1 MSACALVCVLLV
13 LVLMP
18 CPAQSTAPVPG
29 VGRSAVH
36 DTVLPAAHAYWD
48 VRVQLSLTAVQPG
61 THISMLLPLS
71 DGRQSIVSRRTYTP
85 GVQYWEETDAV
96 NLWGHWRV
104 ADAPPASRR
113 IRYAYTV
120 QIGEVRTVLPQHAFP
135 FQTVAAEALPYLAAS
150 EMIQSDMPQ
159 VQQRAWQIVEHARRL
174 DQALEAVYG
183 YIAGFA
189 AAPPGDTASDALTVL
204 SAEQGGRA
212 GRARALVAVL
222 RAVGIPARMVGGIR
236 LGDERANASSTP
248 HAPVDTL
255 PLLRRARTT
264 MYWAEAFVGRSWVP
278 LDPAGGY
285 LGWLPNTYLAL
296 YRNDLPLLGHT
307 RQVSVDYS
315 FVIRRLTPSAVLDAE
330 AAPRPDS
337 VKGNRDDH
345 TISRRDHDRLL
356 ESHEHFW
363 TASAAVD
370 RPRASAVLIHDG
382 RLSGDQLEPVLER
395 ARAAGINA
403 AVFSLRDGSRAFRQA
418 GLEAVFEARWTLLA
432 DADLVLLHT
441 RDAAGLYALLGLK
454 GNRDAH
460 TVSTREPGRLV
471 DGWEDEQRPHSLQA
485 PEPAD
490 TSPLLPGVRLVI
502 ASDVARPVGHV
513 FAALTERV
521 LEPTSV
527 VVVPHQPDPGP
538 AWQTS
543 LAGLA
548 LPHAASPDATEL
560 GWWRTRVVGV
570 WHYAI
575 GSGVSLP
582 ALNAILVLPVIAF
595 FLVIGR
601 NLIGLETFG
610 FFAPMLLALAFLS
623 TGLGWGLLI
632 FGAIIGIGGGLR
644 VALQGLRL
652 HLVARVAILIAVV
665 ALSMAGLSLVGAR
678 LGIGALLQVGIFP
691 TVILANMIENFS
703 NTQLERG
710 TREALRL
717 SANTLLVAL
726 VSYGCIENTDLRPL
740 LLAFPEL
747 LVGIIG
753 LELVIGCWRGMRLIE
768 YIRFA
773 RVLRQA
779 AAADRR

>member
-18 CPAQSTAPVPG
+18 CPAQSNTPVPG

-104 ADAPPASRR
+104 ADTPPASRR

-159 VQQRAWQIVEHARRL
+159 VQQRAWQTVGHARRL
-174 DQALEAVYG
+174 DQALEALHDYV
-183 YIAGFA
+183 AGFA
-189 AAPPGDTASDALTVL
+189 TAQPGDTASDALTVL

-278 LDPAGGY
+278 LDPVGGY

-315 FVIRRLTPSAVLDAE
+315 FVIRSLSPSAVLDAD

-363 TASAAVD
+363 AASVGVD

-382 RLSGDQLEPVLER
+382 RLSGDQLEPLLNR
-395 ARAAGINA
+395 ARAAGINTS
-403 AVFSLRDGSRAFRQA
+403 VFSIRGSSRAFRQA
-418 GLEAVFEARWTLLA
+418 GLEAVFEAKQALLT

-460 TVSTREPGRLV
+460 TLARREPGRLV
-471 DGWEDEQRPHSLQA
+471 DGREDEKRPHALQA

-502 ASDVARPVGHV
+502 ASDVARPVGRV

-521 LEPTSV
+521 LGPASV
-527 VVVPHQPDPGP
+527 ELLPHQPDPGP

-543 LAGLA
+543 LADLTRPQRA
-548 LPHAASPDATEL
+548 NVSSKPMNPSPRFLFHVPQDSEL
-560 GWWRTRVVGV
+560 GW
-570 WHYAI
+570 
-575 GSGVSLP
+575 
-582 ALNAILVLPVIAF
+582 
-595 FLVIGR
+595 
-601 NLIGLETFG
+601 
-610 FFAPMLLALAFLS
+610 
-623 TGLGWGLLI
+623 
-632 FGAIIGIGGGLR
+632 
-644 VALQGLRL
+644 
-652 HLVARVAILIAVV
+652 
-665 ALSMAGLSLVGAR
+665 
-678 LGIGALLQVGIFP
+678 
-691 TVILANMIENFS
+691 
-703 NTQLERG
+703 
-710 TREALRL
+710 
-717 SANTLLVAL
+717 
-726 VSYGCIENTDLRPL
+726 
-740 LLAFPEL
+740 
-747 LVGIIG
+747 
-753 LELVIGCWRGMRLIE
+753 
-768 YIRFA
+768 
-773 RVLRQA
+773 
-779 AAADRR
+779 

>member
-1 MSACALVCVLLV
+1 MMTTSSGRDHRPPLLSAVLLV
-13 LVLMP
+13 LLALVLMP
-18 CPAQSTAPVPG
+18 CPAQSNTPVPG
-29 VGRSAVH
+29 VGRPAVQE
-36 DTVLPAAHAYWD
+36 TVLPTTHAYWD
-48 VRVQLSLTAVQPG
+48 VRVQLSLTAVRPG

-104 ADAPPASRR
+104 ADTPPAPRR

-120 QIGEVRTVLPQHAFP
+120 QIGEGRTVLPQHAFP

-159 VQQRAWQIVEHARRL
+159 VQQRAWQIVGRAQRL
-174 DQALEAVYG
+174 DRALEALYG
-183 YIAGFA
+183 YVAGLA
-189 AAPPGDTASDALTVL
+189 AARPGDTASDAVAVL
-204 SAEQGGRA
+204 SAERGGRA
-212 GRARALVAVL
+212 GKARALVAVL

-236 LGDERANASSTP
+236 LGDESGNVSSTP
-248 HAPVDTL
+248 HEPVGTF
-255 PLLRRARTT
+255 PLVRQARTT

-285 LGWLPNTYLAL
+285 LGRLPNTYLAL

-315 FVIRRLTPSAVLDAE
+315 FVIRRLSPSAALDIDAP
-330 AAPRPDS
+330 PRPD
-337 VKGNRDDH
+337 D
-345 TISRRDHDRLL
+345 
-356 ESHEHFW
+356 EHFW
-363 TASAAVD
+363 TASAVVD
-370 RPRASAVLIHDG
+370 RSRASAVLIHDG
-382 RLSGDQLEPVLER
+382 QLSDHQLRPLLDQ

-403 AVFSLRDGSRAFRQA
+403 SVFSIRDGSRAFRQA
-418 GLEAVFEARWTLLA
+418 GLEAVFEAKRALLA
-432 DADLVLLHT
+432 DADLVLLNT

-454 GNRDAH
+454 GSRDSH
-460 TVSTREPGRLV
+460 TISTGA
-471 DGWEDEQRPHSLQA
+471 Q
-485 PEPAD
+485 
-490 TSPLLPGVRLVI
+490 LVI
-502 ASDVARPVGHV
+502 ASGVTRPVGHV
-513 FAALTERV
+513 FAALIERV
-521 LEPTSV
+521 LGPASV
-527 VVVPHQPDPGP
+527 ALLAYQPDPGP
-538 AWQTS
+538 AWATS
-543 LAGLA
+543 LADLTRLQSGNVSSKPMNPSPRFLS
-548 LPHAASPDATEL
+548 HASQDSEL
-560 GWWRTRVVGV
+560 GWWRARVVGV

-575 GSGVSLP
+575 ETGVSLP

-665 ALSMAGLSLVGAR
+665 ALSMAGLTLVGAR

-691 TVILANMIENFS
+691 TVIIANMIENFS

-753 LELVIGCWRGMRLIE
+753 LELVIGCWRGMRLVE
-768 YIRFA
+768 YVRFA

-779 AAADRR
+779 AAADQR

>member
-1 MSACALVCVLLV
+1 MPGRGNVSTGSYGVEDTFPLSVLLVLLV
-13 LVLMP
+13 LVLLP
-18 CPAQSTAPVPG
+18 CPAQSNTPVPG
-29 VGRSAVH
+29 AGRSAAR
-36 DTVLPAAHAYWD
+36 PAAHAYWD

-85 GVQYWEETDAV
+85 GVRYWEETDAV

-104 ADAPPASRR
+104 TDTPPAPRR

-120 QIGEVRTVLPQHAFP
+120 QIAEVRTVLPQHPFP

-159 VQQRAWQIVEHARRL
+159 VQQRAWQVVQHAQRL
-174 DQALEAVYG
+174 DQALEALYG

-189 AAPPGDTASDALTVL
+189 AARPGDTASDASAVL
-204 SAEQGGRA
+204 SAERGGRA
-212 GRARALVAVL
+212 GKARALVAVL

-236 LGDERANASSTP
+236 LGDERGNVSSKP
-248 HAPVDTL
+248 HEPVDTF
-255 PLLRRARTT
+255 PVLRRARTT
-264 MYWAEAFVGRSWVP
+264 MYWAEAFVGRRWVA

-315 FVIRRLTPSAVLDAE
+315 FVIRRLSQSAALDAD

-337 VKGNRDDH
+337 VG
-345 TISRRDHDRLL
+345 
-356 ESHEHFW
+356 SHEHFW
-363 TASAAVD
+363 TASAGVD

-382 RLSGDQLEPVLER
+382 QLSDEQLRPLLDR
-395 ARAAGINA
+395 ARTARINA
-403 AVFSLRDGSRAFRQA
+403 AVFSIQDGSRAFRQA
-418 GLEAVFEARWTLLA
+418 GLEAVFEAKRALLA
-432 DADLVLLHT
+432 DADLVLLST
-441 RDAAGLYALLGLK
+441 RDAAGLYALLSQAGWQDEDTFPLLH
-454 GNRDAH
+454 G
-460 TVSTREPGRLV
+460 PRLV
-471 DGWEDEQRPHSLQA
+471 L
-485 PEPAD
+485 
-490 TSPLLPGVRLVI
+490 
-502 ASDVARPVGHV
+502 ASGVARPVSHV
-513 FAALTERV
+513 FAALIERA
-521 LEPTSV
+521 LGPASV
-527 VVVPHQPDPGP
+527 VLLPHQPDPGP
-538 AWQTS
+538 AWATS
-543 LAGLA
+543 LAGLTRPQRGDVSSKPMNRLTRSLFHA
-548 LPHAASPDATEL
+548 PHDNEL
-560 GWWRTRVVGV
+560 GWWRARVVGV
-570 WHYAI
+570 WHDAI
-575 GSGVSLP
+575 GAGVSLP

-768 YIRFA
+768 YVRFA

>member
-1 MSACALVCVLLV
+1 MPAPALARLSAVLLV
-13 LVLMP
+13 LLILVLMP
-18 CPAQSTAPVPG
+18 CPAQSTTPVPG
-29 VGRSAVH
+29 AGRPAVQ
-36 DTVLPAAHAYWD
+36 DTVLPAARAYWD

-104 ADAPPASRR
+104 ADTPPASRR
-113 IRYAYTV
+113 IHYAYTV
-120 QIGEVRTVLPQHAFP
+120 QIGEVRTVLPRHAFP

-159 VQQRAWQIVEHARRL
+159 VQQRAWQIVGHAQRL
-174 DQALEAVYG
+174 DRALEALYDYV
-183 YIAGFA
+183 ASFA
-189 AAPPGDTASDALTVL
+189 AARPGDTASDALAVL
-204 SAEQGGRA
+204 SAERGGRA
-212 GRARALVAVL
+212 GKARALVAVL

-236 LGDERANASSTP
+236 LGGI
-248 HAPVDTL
+248 
-255 PLLRRARTT
+255 RRARTT

-315 FVIRRLTPSAVLDAE
+315 FVIRRLSLSAVLDID
-330 AAPRPDS
+330 APSRPD
-337 VKGNRDDH
+337 D
-345 TISRRDHDRLL
+345 
-356 ESHEHFW
+356 EHFW

-370 RPRASAVLIHDG
+370 RSLASAVLIHDG
-382 RLSGDQLEPVLER
+382 QLSDHQLQLLLDR
-395 ARAAGINA
+395 ARAADINTS
-403 AVFSLRDGSRAFRQA
+403 VFSIRDGSRAFRQA
-418 GLEAVFEARWTLLA
+418 SLEAVFEAKRALLA
-432 DADLVLLHT
+432 DADLVLLNT

-454 GNRDAH
+454 GNRDSH
-460 TVSTREPGRLV
+460 PISTG
-471 DGWEDEQRPHSLQA
+471 
-485 PEPAD
+485 
-490 TSPLLPGVRLVI
+490 TRLVI

-513 FAALTERV
+513 FAALIERV
-521 LEPTSV
+521 LGPASV
-527 VVVPHQPDPGP
+527 VLLAYQPDPGP
-538 AWQTS
+538 AWATS
-543 LAGLA
+543 LADLTRLQSGNLSPNPMNPSPGS
-548 LPHAASPDATEL
+548 LSHASQDSEL
-560 GWWRTRVVGV
+560 GWWRARVVGV

-575 GSGVSLP
+575 EAGVSLP

-665 ALSMAGLSLVGAR
+665 ALSMAGLTLVGAR

-691 TVILANMIENFS
+691 TVIIANMIENFS

-726 VSYGCIENTDLRPL
+726 VSYACIENTDLRPL

-747 LVGIIG
+747 LGGIIG
-753 LELVIGCWRGMRLIE
+753 LELVIGCWRGMRLVE
-768 YIRFA
+768 YVRFA

-779 AAADRR
+779 AAADQR

>member
-1 MSACALVCVLLV
+1 MPACALVCVLLV

-29 VGRSAVH
+29 VGRPTVQ

-104 ADAPPASRR
+104 ADTPPASRR

-174 DQALEAVYG
+174 DQALEALHG
-183 YIAGFA
+183 YVAGFA

-248 HAPVDTL
+248 HEPVGSL
-255 PLLRRARTT
+255 PLPRRARTT

-315 FVIRRLTPSAVLDAE
+315 FVIRRLSPSAVLDAD
-330 AAPRPDS
+330 AAPRPD
-337 VKGNRDDH
+337 D
-345 TISRRDHDRLL
+345 
-356 ESHEHFW
+356 EHFW

-370 RPRASAVLIHDG
+370 RSRASAVLIHDG
-382 RLSGDQLEPVLER
+382 RLSDHQLQLLLDR
-395 ARAAGINA
+395 ARAAGINTS
-403 AVFSLRDGSRAFRQA
+403 VFSIRDGSRAFRQA
-418 GLEAVFEARWTLLA
+418 GLEAVFEAKQALLA

-460 TVSTREPGRLV
+460 TLARREPGRLV
-471 DGWEDEQRPHSLQA
+471 DGWEDEKRLHALQP
-485 PEPAD
+485 PEPAG

-502 ASDVARPVGHV
+502 ASDVARPVGRV
-513 FAALTERV
+513 FAALIERV
-521 LEPTSV
+521 LEPASV
-527 VVVPHQPDPGP
+527 VVVPHQPDPGS

-747 LVGIIG
+747 LGGIIG
-753 LELVIGCWRGMRLIE
+753 LELVIGCWRGMRLVE
-768 YIRFA
+768 YVRFA

-779 AAADRR
+779 AAADRG

>member
-1 MSACALVCVLLV
+1 
-13 LVLMP
+13 
-18 CPAQSTAPVPG
+18 
-29 VGRSAVH
+29 
-36 DTVLPAAHAYWD
+36 
-48 VRVQLSLTAVQPG
+48 
-61 THISMLLPLS
+61 
-71 DGRQSIVSRRTYTP
+71 
-85 GVQYWEETDAV
+85 
-96 NLWGHWRV
+96 
-104 ADAPPASRR
+104 
-113 IRYAYTV
+113 
-120 QIGEVRTVLPQHAFP
+120 
-135 FQTVAAEALPYLAAS
+135 
-150 EMIQSDMPQ
+150 
-159 VQQRAWQIVEHARRL
+159 
-174 DQALEAVYG
+174 
-183 YIAGFA
+183 
-189 AAPPGDTASDALTVL
+189 
-204 SAEQGGRA
+204 
-212 GRARALVAVL
+212 
-222 RAVGIPARMVGGIR
+222 
-236 LGDERANASSTP
+236 
-248 HAPVDTL
+248 
-255 PLLRRARTT
+255 
-264 MYWAEAFVGRSWVP
+264 MYWAEAFVGRRWVP

-315 FVIRRLTPSAVLDAE
+315 FVIRRLSPSAALDID
-330 AAPRPDS
+330 APSQPDD
-337 VKGNRDDH
+337 G
-345 TISRRDHDRLL
+345 
-356 ESHEHFW
+356 HFW

-370 RPRASAVLIHDG
+370 RSRASAVLIHDG
-382 RLSGDQLEPVLER
+382 RLSDHQLQPLLDR

-403 AVFSLRDGSRAFRQA
+403 SVFSIRDGSRAFRQA
-418 GLEAVFEARWTLLA
+418 SLEAVFEAKRALLA
-432 DADLVLLHT
+432 DADLVLLNT
-441 RDAAGLYALLGLK
+441 RDAAGLYALLGQT
-454 GNRDAH
+454 GSRDSH
-460 TVSTREPGRLV
+460 PISTG
-471 DGWEDEQRPHSLQA
+471 A
-485 PEPAD
+485 
-490 TSPLLPGVRLVI
+490 RLVI
-502 ASDVARPVGHV
+502 ASGVTRPVGHV
-513 FAALTERV
+513 FAALIERV
-521 LEPTSV
+521 LGAASV
-527 VVVPHQPDPGP
+527 VLLAYQPDPGP
-538 AWQTS
+538 VWATS
-543 LAGLA
+543 LAGLT
-548 LPHAASPDATEL
+548 LLQSGNVSSSSMNPSTRSLFHASRDSEL

-575 GSGVSLP
+575 EAGVSLP

-665 ALSMAGLSLVGAR
+665 ALSMAGLTLVGAR

-691 TVILANMIENFS
+691 TVIIANMIENFS

-753 LELVIGCWRGMRLIE
+753 LELVIGCWRGMRLVE
-768 YIRFA
+768 YVRFA

-779 AAADRR
+779 AAADQR

>member
-18 CPAQSTAPVPG
+18 CSAQSNTPVPG

-48 VRVQLSLTAVQPG
+48 VRVQLSLTAVTPG

-104 ADAPPASRR
+104 ADTPPASRR

-120 QIGEVRTVLPQHAFP
+120 QIGEVRTVLPQRAFP
-135 FQTVAAEALPYLAAS
+135 FQAVAAEALPYLAAS

-159 VQQRAWQIVEHARRL
+159 VQQRAWQIVGHVRRL
-174 DQALEAVYG
+174 DQALEALHG

-189 AAPPGDTASDALTVL
+189 AAQPGDTANDALAVL
-204 SAEQGGRA
+204 SAERGGRA

-236 LGDERANASSTP
+236 LGDERANVSSKP
-248 HAPVDTL
+248 HEPVDTL

-278 LDPAGGY
+278 LDPVGGY

-315 FVIRRLTPSAVLDAE
+315 FVIRRLTPSAALDID
-330 AAPRPDS
+330 AAPRPDA
-337 VKGNRDDH
+337 VEGDGP
-345 TISRRDHDRLL
+345 
-356 ESHEHFW
+356 FW
-363 TASAAVD
+363 TASVGVD

-382 RLSGDQLEPVLER
+382 RLSGDQLEPLLNR
-395 ARAAGINA
+395 ARAAGINTS
-403 AVFSLRDGSRAFRQA
+403 VFSIRDGSRAFRQA
-418 GLEAVFEARWTLLA
+418 GLEAMFEAKRALLA

-471 DGWEDEQRPHSLQA
+471 DGWEDEQRPHPLQA
-485 PEPAD
+485 PEAAD

-521 LEPTSV
+521 LEPASV
-527 VVVPHQPDPGP
+527 VLLAYQPDPGP

-543 LAGLA
+543 LAGLTR
-548 LPHAASPDATEL
+548 PRVPSQDSEL

-726 VSYGCIENTDLRPL
+726 VSYGCIEHTDLRPL

-768 YIRFA
+768 YVRFA

-779 AAADRR
+779 AVADRR

>member
-1 MSACALVCVLLV
+1 MPAPALVLLALLV

-18 CPAQSTAPVPG
+18 CPAQSNAPVPG
-29 VGRSAVH
+29 VGRSAVQ
-36 DTVLPAAHAYWD
+36 DPVLPAAHAYWD

-71 DGRQSIVSRRTYTP
+71 DGRQSIVSRRSYTP
-85 GVQYWEETDAV
+85 GVRYWEETDAV
-96 NLWGHWRV
+96 NLWGHWRI
-104 ADAPPASRR
+104 ADTPPAPHQ

-120 QIGEVRTVLPQHAFP
+120 QIAEVRTVLPQHAFP

-159 VQQRAWQIVEHARRL
+159 VQQRAWQIVGHAQRL
-174 DQALEAVYG
+174 DRALEALYG
-183 YIAGFA
+183 YVANFA
-189 AAPPGDTASDALTVL
+189 AARPGDTTSDALAVL
-204 SAEQGGRA
+204 SAERGGRA
-212 GRARALVAVL
+212 GKARALVAVL

-236 LGDERANASSTP
+236 LGDESGNVSSQP
-248 HAPVDTL
+248 HEPVDTF
-255 PLLRRARTT
+255 PLLRRTRTT

-285 LGWLPNTYLAL
+285 LGWLPNT
-296 YRNDLPLLGHT
+296 DLPLLGHP

-315 FVIRRLTPSAVLDAE
+315 FVIRRLSPSAALDIDAP
-330 AAPRPDS
+330 PRPDDE
-337 VKGNRDDH
+337 N
-345 TISRRDHDRLL
+345 
-356 ESHEHFW
+356 FW

-370 RPRASAVLIHDG
+370 RSRASAVLIHDG
-382 RLSGDQLEPVLER
+382 QLSDHQLQPLLDR
-395 ARAAGINA
+395 ARATGINA
-403 AVFSLRDGSRAFRQA
+403 SVFGSRDGSRAFRQA
-418 GLEAVFEARWTLLA
+418 SLEAVFEAKRALLA
-432 DADLVLLHT
+432 DADLVLLNT

-454 GNRDAH
+454 GSRDSH
-460 TVSTREPGRLV
+460 TIATRDHDHLL
-471 DGWEDEQRPHSLQA
+471 DGTQ
-485 PEPAD
+485 
-490 TSPLLPGVRLVI
+490 LVI
-502 ASDVARPVGHV
+502 ASGVTRPVGHV
-513 FAALTERV
+513 FAALIERV
-521 LEPTSV
+521 LDPASV
-527 VVVPHQPDPGP
+527 VLLAYQPDPGP
-538 AWQTS
+538 AWETS
-543 LAGLA
+543 LADLTLLQSGNVSSNPMNPLTRS
-548 LPHAASPDATEL
+548 LFHASQDSEL
-560 GWWRTRVVGV
+560 GWWRARVVGV

-575 GSGVSLP
+575 EAGVSLP

-665 ALSMAGLSLVGAR
+665 ALSMAGLTLVGAR

-753 LELVIGCWRGMRLIE
+753 LELVIGCWRGMRLVE
-768 YIRFA
+768 YVRFA

-779 AAADRR
+779 AAADQR

>member
-1 MSACALVCVLLV
+1 MSGRGNVSSAPEEPVGAFSVSVLLVLLV

-18 CPAQSTAPVPG
+18 CPAQSNTPG
-29 VGRSAVH
+29 VSRPAAQ
-36 DTVLPAAHAYWD
+36 PAAHAYWD
-48 VRVQLSLTAVQPG
+48 VRVQLSLTAVRPG

-85 GVQYWEETDAV
+85 GVRYWEETDAV

-104 ADAPPASRR
+104 ADTPPAPRR

-120 QIGEVRTVLPQHAFP
+120 QIAETRTALPQHAFP

-159 VQQRAWQIVEHARRL
+159 IQQRAWQAVQHAGRL
-174 DQALEAVYG
+174 DRALEALYG
-183 YIAGFA
+183 YVAGFA
-189 AAPPGDTASDALTVL
+189 AAQPGDTASDALAVL
-204 SAEQGGRA
+204 SAERGGRA
-212 GRARALVAVL
+212 GKARALVAVL

-236 LGDERANASSTP
+236 LGDERGNVSSTP
-248 HAPVDTL
+248 PEPVDTF
-255 PLLRRARTT
+255 PLLRRTRTT

-315 FVIRRLTPSAVLDAE
+315 FVIRRLSPSAALDIDAT
-330 AAPRPDS
+330 PRPD
-337 VKGNRDDH
+337 D
-345 TISRRDHDRLL
+345 T

-363 TASAAVD
+363 AASATVD
-370 RPRASAVLIHDG
+370 RSRASAVLIHDG
-382 RLSGDQLEPVLER
+382 QLSDHQLQPLLDR

-403 AVFSLRDGSRAFRQA
+403 SVFSTQAGSRASRQA
-418 GLEAVFEARWTLLA
+418 SLDAVFEAKRALLA
-432 DADLVLLHT
+432 EADLVLLST
-441 RDAAGLYALLGLK
+441 RDAAGLYALLSLK
-454 GNRDAH
+454 GNRDSH
-460 TVSTREPGRLV
+460 TISKRDHDRLLA
-471 DGWEDEQRPHSLQA
+471 G
-485 PEPAD
+485 
-490 TSPLLPGVRLVI
+490 TRLVI
-502 ASDVARPVGHV
+502 ASGVARPVGHV
-513 FAALTERV
+513 FVALIERV
-521 LEPTSV
+521 LGPASV
-527 VVVPHQPDPGP
+527 TLLPYQPDPGP
-538 AWQTS
+538 AWATS
-543 LAGLA
+543 LAGLTR
-548 LPHAASPDATEL
+548 LQRGNVSSTPMNPLTRSLFHVPSQDGDL

-575 GSGVSLP
+575 GTGVSLP

-632 FGAIIGIGGGLR
+632 FGTIIGIGGVLR

-691 TVILANMIENFS
+691 TVIIANMIENFS

-768 YIRFA
+768 YVRFT

-779 AAADRR
+779 AAADQR

>member
-1 MSACALVCVLLV
+1 MPAPALVLLVLLV

-18 CPAQSTAPVPG
+18 CPAQSNTPVPG
-29 VGRSAVH
+29 VGRSAVQ

-85 GVQYWEETDAV
+85 GFQYWEETDAV

-104 ADAPPASRR
+104 ADTPPASRR

-120 QIGEVRTVLPQHAFP
+120 QIAEVRTVLPQHAFP
-135 FQTVAAEALPYLAAS
+135 FQTVAAEALPYLAPS

-159 VQQRAWQIVEHARRL
+159 VQQRAWQIVGHARRL
-174 DQALEAVYG
+174 DRALEALYDYV
-183 YIAGFA
+183 AGFA
-189 AAPPGDTASDALTVL
+189 AARPGDTARDALAVL
-204 SAEQGGRA
+204 SAERGGRA
-212 GRARALVAVL
+212 GKARALVAVL

-236 LGDERANASSTP
+236 LGDETRNVSPEP
-248 HAPVDTL
+248 HEPVDTF
-255 PLLRRARTT
+255 PVFRRARTT

-315 FVIRRLTPSAVLDAE
+315 FVIRRLSPSAALDIDAP
-330 AAPRPDS
+330 PRPDDE
-337 VKGNRDDH
+337 N
-345 TISRRDHDRLL
+345 
-356 ESHEHFW
+356 FW

-370 RPRASAVLIHDG
+370 RSRASAVLIHDG
-382 RLSGDQLEPVLER
+382 QLSDHQLQPLLDR

-403 AVFSLRDGSRAFRQA
+403 SVFGSRDGSRAFRQA
-418 GLEAVFEARWTLLA
+418 SLDAVFEAKRALLA
-432 DADLVLLHT
+432 DADLVLLNT

-454 GNRDAH
+454 GSRDSP
-460 TVSTREPGRLV
+460 TISTG
-471 DGWEDEQRPHSLQA
+471 
-485 PEPAD
+485 
-490 TSPLLPGVRLVI
+490 TRLVI
-502 ASDVARPVGHV
+502 ASGVTRPVGHV
-513 FAALTERV
+513 FAALIERV
-521 LEPTSV
+521 LGAASV
-527 VVVPHQPDPGP
+527 VLLAYQPDPGP
-538 AWQTS
+538 AWATS
-543 LAGLA
+543 LADLTRLQSGNVSSKPMKPSARSLF
-548 LPHAASPDATEL
+548 HASQDSEL
-560 GWWRTRVVGV
+560 GWWRTQVVGV

-575 GSGVSLP
+575 EAGVSLP

-665 ALSMAGLSLVGAR
+665 AMSMAGLTLVGAR

-691 TVILANMIENFS
+691 TVIIANMIENFS

-710 TREALRL
+710 AREALRL

-753 LELVIGCWRGMRLIE
+753 LELVIGCWRGMRLVE
-768 YIRFA
+768 YVRFA

-779 AAADRR
+779 AAADQR

>member
-18 CPAQSTAPVPG
+18 CPAQSTAPAPG
-29 VGRSAVH
+29 VGRSTVQ

-104 ADAPPASRR
+104 ADTPPASRR

-159 VQQRAWQIVEHARRL
+159 VQQRAWQIVGHARRL
-174 DQALEAVYG
+174 DQALEALHDYV
-183 YIAGFA
+183 AGFA
-189 AAPPGDTASDALTVL
+189 AAPPGDTASDALAVL

-248 HAPVDTL
+248 HEPVDTL

-278 LDPAGGY
+278 LDPVGGY

-315 FVIRRLTPSAVLDAE
+315 FVIRRLSPSAVLGPE
-330 AAPRPDS
+330 VTPRPDA
-337 VKGNRDDH
+337 VEGD
-345 TISRRDHDRLL
+345 
-356 ESHEHFW
+356 EHFW
-363 TASAAVD
+363 AASVGVD

-382 RLSGDQLEPVLER
+382 RLSGDQLEPLLNR
-395 ARAAGINA
+395 ARAAGINTS
-403 AVFSLRDGSRAFRQA
+403 VFSIRDGSRAFRQA

-460 TVSTREPGRLV
+460 TLARREPGRLV
-471 DGWEDEQRPHSLQA
+471 DGREDEKRPHALQA

-513 FAALTERV
+513 FAALIERV
-521 LEPTSV
+521 LGPASV
-527 VVVPHQPDPGP
+527 ELLPHQPDPSP

-543 LAGLA
+543 LADLT
-548 LPHAASPDATEL
+548 LPHAASPDAAEL

-575 GSGVSLP
+575 GAGVSLP

-665 ALSMAGLSLVGAR
+665 AVSMAGLSLVGAR

-768 YIRFA
+768 YVRFA

-779 AAADRR
+779 AAADQR

>member
-1 MSACALVCVLLV
+1 MMTTSSGRDHRPPLLSAVLLILLV
-13 LVLMP
+13 PLILVLMP
-18 CPAQSTAPVPG
+18 CPAQSNTPVPG
-29 VGRSAVH
+29 VGRPAVQ
-36 DTVLPAAHAYWD
+36 DTALPTTHAYWD
-48 VRVQLSLTAVQPG
+48 VRVQLSLTAVRPG

-96 NLWGHWRV
+96 NLWGHWQV
-104 ADAPPASRR
+104 ADTPPAPRR

-120 QIGEVRTVLPQHAFP
+120 QIAEVRTVLPRHAFP

-159 VQQRAWQIVEHARRL
+159 VQQRAWQIVGHTQRFDR
-174 DQALEAVYG
+174 ALEALHDYV
-183 YIAGFA
+183 AGFA
-189 AAPPGDTASDALTVL
+189 AARPGDTASDALAVL
-204 SAEQGGRA
+204 SAERGGRA
-212 GRARALVAVL
+212 GKARALVAVL

-236 LGDERANASSTP
+236 LGDERGNVSPNP
-248 HAPVDTL
+248 HEPVDTF

-264 MYWAEAFVGRSWVP
+264 MYWAEAFVGRRWVP
-278 LDPAGGY
+278 LDPAGDY

-315 FVIRRLTPSAVLDAE
+315 FVIRRLSPSAALDIDV
-330 AAPRPDS
+330 PSRPDDE
-337 VKGNRDDH
+337 N
-345 TISRRDHDRLL
+345 
-356 ESHEHFW
+356 FW
-363 TASAAVD
+363 TVSAAVD
-370 RPRASAVLIHDG
+370 RSLASAVLIHDG
-382 RLSGDQLEPVLER
+382 QLSDHQLQLLLDR
-395 ARAAGINA
+395 ARAADINTS
-403 AVFSLRDGSRAFRQA
+403 VFSIRDGSRAFRQA
-418 GLEAVFEARWTLLA
+418 SLNAVFEAKRALLA
-432 DADLVLLHT
+432 DADLVLLNT

-454 GNRDAH
+454 GTRDSH
-460 TVSTREPGRLV
+460 TISTG
-471 DGWEDEQRPHSLQA
+471 
-485 PEPAD
+485 
-490 TSPLLPGVRLVI
+490 TRLVI
-502 ASDVARPVGHV
+502 ASGVTRPVGHV
-513 FAALTERV
+513 FAALIERV
-521 LEPTSV
+521 LGPASV
-527 VVVPHQPDPGP
+527 ALLPHQPDPGP
-538 AWQTS
+538 AWATS
-543 LAGLA
+543 LADLTRLQRGNVSSSSMNPLTRS
-548 LPHAASPDATEL
+548 LFHAPSQNSEL
-560 GWWRTRVVGV
+560 GWWRARVVGV

-575 GSGVSLP
+575 EAGVSLP

-632 FGAIIGIGGGLR
+632 FGVIIGIGGGLR

-665 ALSMAGLSLVGAR
+665 AVSMAGLALVGAR

-691 TVILANMIENFS
+691 TVIIANMIENFS

-717 SANTLLVAL
+717 SVNTLLVAL
-726 VSYGCIENTDLRPL
+726 VSYACIENTDLRPL

-753 LELVIGCWRGMRLIE
+753 LELVIGCWRGMRLVE
-768 YIRFA
+768 YVRFA

-779 AAADRR
+779 AAADQR